1 MHSCVKIN
9 LCARANERMNA
20 KEEWS
25 IYYVL
30 CEHVLRMNIV
40 MHERHYCKCTETRA
54 LRKEGARGAR
64 YKS

>member
-1 MHSCVKIN
+1 
-9 LCARANERMNA
+9 MNA

>member
-1 MHSCVKIN
+1 MDIDY
-9 LCARANERMNA
+9 
-20 KEEWS
+20 
-25 IYYVL
+25 IG
-30 CEHVLRMNIV
+30 EHVLRMNIV